1 MDLFPEQASKR
12 QVPPMLQKVLRFDVQ
27 ITKRFVDAA
36 LKTTALRS
44 LRNHAKFL
52 EVSCHGIVWLAG
64 WLTFIW
70 LFNNKDFYQLQ
81 VNMFIALI
89 LDIIIIA
96 VIKAFVR
103 RRRPLPMN
111 KLQDVGPDKYSFPSG
126 HASRAVLIAFI
137 LMYLDPISIF
147 FYPPLLAWV
156 TTVCISRVLAERHYI
171 LDVLGGAGIGI
182 VEGLLMYIVWFS
194 QATSV
199 SILSSLS
206 DEKLDGGEYHV

>member
-1 MDLFPEQASKR
+1 MF
-12 QVPPMLQKVLRFDVQ
+12 FY
-27 ITKRFVDAA
+27 IFY
-36 LKTTALRS
+36 
-44 LRNHAKFL
+44 NCF
-52 EVSCHGIVWLAG
+52 
-64 WLTFIW
+64 TF
-70 LFNNKDFYQLQ
+70 FA
-81 VNMFIALI
+81 ALI
-89 LDIIIIA
+89 LDIIVIA

-137 LMYLDPISIF
+137 LMYLEPITMIV
-147 FYPPLLAWV
+147 YPPLLAWV
-156 TTVCISRVLAERHYI
+156 ATVCISRVLAERHYI

-182 VEGLLMYIVWFS
+182 LEGLFMHIIWFS
-194 QATSV
+194 QTTSA